1 MHGCFSVQLGDSN
14 PCGRIPIDQTI
25 EETVNKDTQTPGGTK
40 GFSLKPGAVA
50 KYYMTTEYRIDYLR
64 KLRDTINQGN
74 LTQICKVQ
82 ESRRMRDVQS
92 LVDLMENEWLNPM
105 CPEESD
111 LIRLSTGVVAPPNIT
126 NDLLRAYEIGEL
138 QYQCFKDTLIHYN
151 TGQAL

>member
-1 MHGCFSVQLGDSN
+1 
-14 PCGRIPIDQTI
+14 
-25 EETVNKDTQTPGGTK
+25 
-40 GFSLKPGAVA
+40 
-50 KYYMTTEYRIDYLR
+50 MTTEYRIDYLR